1 METAADS
8 RVDLQQ
14 VVVLGV
20 GGEQVGDADHG
31 AAERPPVLNAAQVL
45 LLAGAHPAC
54 GGGAASVRT
63 ATTGGSREEEEETPT
78 YSDDVYDDVD
88 VFPQVAAP

>member
-1 METAADS
+1 M
-8 RVDLQQ
+8 
-14 VVVLGV
+14 VVLGV

-31 AAERPPVLNAAQVL
+31 AAERPPVLHAAQVL
-45 LLAGAHPAC
+45 LLASAHPAC
-54 GGGAASVRT
+54 GGVGGGTASVGTASVRT
-63 ATTGGSREEEEETPT
+63 AKTGGSREEEEETPT